1 MNAARG
7 ADGHCP
13 RDARGTGGAWR
24 AVLFVVAA
32 CLWSGWP
39 GTGSAEARSGTLVL
53 VGDVL
58 RFNQGEVWDRI
69 ARSAPDLVVI
79 AAANDRPGL
88 YGGFALRALRRHGAF
103 AELLPLAV
111 ELAEFGVDHRRAV
124 ADPILIDS
132 VREASGVF
140 FVGGA
145 PQRLAAVLVGADGS
159 PTRLGSAVAEVHATG
174 GTVVGGIPG
183 SVGLSTGVDA
193 LEALAKGR
201 IPTGQ
206 LFRGLGLAPEGWFI
220 DQHAFSPGRLA
231 EILVAMRQ
239 LGVARGIG
247 IGPDTSAV
255 MVGDEVEVIGDE
267 GILLVALG
275 EGRAVRDF
283 PEGFRLEGAR
293 LSYLEQGDRFDMS
306 TLEVTPAAA
315 KLDGFEIDHHEVG
328 DGAPDGDRPVAV
340 DLFARGQLLRL
351 LVEALDG
358 TRREAFAYAF
368 PEGAGDNARGFR
380 LRFHSVPGTT
390 GWLSVDSGRERYTI
404 VNLGLEI
411 AGARREDM
419 PEP

>member
-24 AVLFVVAA
+24 AVLYVVAA
-32 CLWSGWP
+32 CLLPGWP
-39 GTGSAEARSGTLVL
+39 GTGIAEARSGTLVL

-79 AAANDRPGL
+79 AAANDRPKL

-111 ELAEFGVDHRRAV
+111 EPAEFGVDHRRAV
-124 ADPILIDS
+124 ADPALIDR

-145 PQRLAAVLVGADGS
+145 PQRLARVLVGTDGS
-159 PTRLGSAVAEVHATG
+159 PTPLGSAVAEVHATG

-183 SVGLSTGVDA
+183 SVGLAIGIDA
-193 LEALAKGR
+193 LEALA
-201 IPTGQ
+201 TGTVPSEQ
-206 LFRGLGLAPEGWFI
+206 LFRGLGLTPQGWFI

-255 MVGDEVEVIGDE
+255 VVGDEVEVIGDE
-267 GILLVALG
+267 GILLIDLDENRTAQ
-275 EGRAVRDF
+275 DF
-283 PEGFRLEGAR
+283 PARFRLEGAR

-315 KLDGFEIDHHEVG
+315 KLDGFEIEHHEE
-328 DGAPDGDRPVAV
+328 DGGVPEGDRPLAV
-340 DLFARGQLLRL
+340 DLSARGQLLRL

-358 TRREAFAYAF
+358 ARREAFAYAF
-368 PEGAGDNARGFR
+368 PEGGGDDARGFR
-380 LRFHSVPGTT
+380 FRFHSVPGTV

-411 AGARREDM
+411 AGVRREEV
-419 PEP
+419 PGP

>member
-1 MNAARG
+1 M
-7 ADGHCP
+7 
-13 RDARGTGGAWR
+13 
-24 AVLFVVAA
+24 VAA
-32 CLWSGWP
+32 CLLPGWP
-39 GTGSAEARSGTLVL
+39 GTGIAEARSGTLVL

-79 AAANDRPGL
+79 AAANDRPKL

-111 ELAEFGVDHRRAV
+111 EPAEFGVDHRRAV
-124 ADPILIDS
+124 ADPALIDR

-145 PQRLAAVLVGADGS
+145 PQRLARVLVGTDGS
-159 PTRLGSAVAEVHATG
+159 PTPLGSAVAEVHATG

-183 SVGLSTGVDA
+183 SVGLAIGIDA
-193 LEALAKGR
+193 LEALA
-201 IPTGQ
+201 TGTVPSEQ
-206 LFRGLGLAPEGWFI
+206 LFRGLGLTPQGWFI

-255 MVGDEVEVIGDE
+255 VVGDEVEVIGDE
-267 GILLVALG
+267 GILLIDLDENRTAQ
-275 EGRAVRDF
+275 DF
-283 PEGFRLEGAR
+283 PARFRLEGAR

-315 KLDGFEIDHHEVG
+315 KLDGFEIEHHEE
-328 DGAPDGDRPVAV
+328 DGGVPEGDRPLAV
-340 DLFARGQLLRL
+340 DLSARGQLLRL

-358 TRREAFAYAF
+358 ARREAFAYAF
-368 PEGAGDNARGFR
+368 PEGGGDDARGFR
-380 LRFHSVPGTT
+380 FRFHSVPGTV

-411 AGARREDM
+411 AGVRREEV
-419 PEP
+419 PGP

>member
-1 MNAARG
+1 M
-7 ADGHCP
+7 
-13 RDARGTGGAWR
+13 
-24 AVLFVVAA
+24 VAA
-32 CLWSGWP
+32 CLLPGWP
-39 GTGSAEARSGTLVL
+39 GTGIAEARSGTLVL

-79 AAANDRPGL
+79 AAANDRPRL

-111 ELAEFGVDHRRAV
+111 EPAEFGVDHRRAA
-124 ADPILIDS
+124 ADPVLIDS

-145 PQRLAAVLVGADGS
+145 PQRLARVLVGTDGS
-159 PTRLGSAVAEVHATG
+159 PTPLGSAVAEVHATG

-183 SVGLSTGVDA
+183 SVGLAIGIDA
-193 LEALAKGR
+193 LEALAAGTV
-201 IPTGQ
+201 PSEQ

-267 GILLVALG
+267 GILLIDLDENRTAQ
-275 EGRAVRDF
+275 DF
-283 PEGFRLEGAR
+283 PARFRLEGAR

-315 KLDGFEIDHHEVG
+315 KLDGFEIEHHEEDG
-328 DGAPDGDRPVAV
+328 GAPEGDRPLAV
-340 DLFARGQLLRL
+340 DLSARGQLLRL

-358 TRREAFAYAF
+358 ARREAFAYAF
-368 PEGAGDNARGFR
+368 PAGGGDDARGFR
-380 LRFHSVPGTT
+380 FRFHSVPGTV

-411 AGARREDM
+411 AGVRREEV
-419 PEP
+419 PGP

>member
-1 MNAARG
+1 MNGARG
-7 ADGHCP
+7 IDERRRTAV
-13 RDARGTGGAWR
+13 RGIGGAWR
-24 AVLFVVAA
+24 AVLFTAA
-32 CLWSGWP
+32 AGLWPGWP
-39 GTGSAEARSGTLVL
+39 GTGVAEARTGTLVL

-79 AAANDRPGL
+79 AAANDRPKL
-88 YGGFALRALRRHGAF
+88 YGAFALRALQRHGAF

-111 ELAEFGVDHRRAV
+111 EVAEFGVDHRRAV
-124 ADPILIDS
+124 ADPALIDG

-145 PQRLAAVLVGADGS
+145 PQRLARVLVGGDGP
-159 PTRLGSAVAEVHATG
+159 PTPLGRAVAEVHATG

-183 SVGLSTGVDA
+183 SVVLSTGVDA
-193 LEALAKGR
+193 LEALAKGSV
-201 IPTGQ
+201 PPGQ

-239 LGVARGIG
+239 LGIAHGIG

-255 MVGDEVEVIGDE
+255 VVDGKVEVIGEE
-267 GILLVALG
+267 GILLIDLG
-275 EGRAVRDF
+275 RDRAARVF
-283 PEGFRLEGAR
+283 PAGFRLEGAR
-293 LSYLEQGDRFDMS
+293 VSYLEQGDRFDMS
-306 TLEVTPAAA
+306 TLEVTPAGA
-315 KLDGFEIDHHEVG
+315 KLDGFEIEHHEED
-328 DGAPDGDRPVAV
+328 DGAPDDDRPMAV

-368 PEGAGDNARGFR
+368 PEGAGDDARGFR
-380 LRFHSVPGTT
+380 LRFHSVPGTV

-411 AGARREDM
+411 AGARREDV